1 MSVANNVTMA
11 SLPSFTRFSFL
22 QRGKE
27 AGAADRMRESLAIK
41 ARSVHQ
47 PVMNLSGGNQQKVA
61 LAKWLVSGVQ
71 RMIFVEPTRGV
82 DVGAKL
88 EIYEL
93 IQDFVKAG
101 GSAVLITSEI
111 DEALMCDR
119 VAVIR
124 RGEIVGVVERDQLEN
139 EGESAV
145 LKLFS

>member
-1 MSVANNVTMA
+1 MSVAKNVTMA
-11 SLPSFTRFSFL
+11 SLANFTRLSFL
-22 QRGKE
+22 ARGKE
-27 AGAADRMRESLAIK
+27 AGAASRMRESLAIK
-41 ARSVHQ
+41 TRSVHQ
-47 PVMNLSGGNQQKVA
+47 PVVNLSGGNQQKVA

-71 RMIFVEPTRGV
+71 TLVFCEPTRGV

-119 VAVIR
+119 VAVMR
-124 RGEIVGVVERDQLEN
+124 RGEVVGVVQRDRLES
-139 EGESAV
+139 EGEPAILS
-145 LKLFS
+145 LFS